1 MEGALSFRGL
11 KDALAPPRPHELFIL
26 ATEATLLLLIRF
38 VGGIQFPLGLSLLTW
53 AVSIP
58 VLFLYLLGGG
68 LLRTALAGVG
78 GGASGALRYARRW
91 LELRRL
97 ADLLRLVLGVVL
109 VAHAYTWL
117 KIFVPIL
124 NPRLFDD
131 WFYAADNTIFL
142 GVNPN
147 RLVLALFSSPGARR
161 FFDWQYTLYLPSLLA
176 GVSWYM
182 SSLSLVERRRF
193 VAAFTA
199 LWLGSAWIYL
209 AVPALGPCYTLAE
222 DYVEAHRDMP
232 LQKSTQ
238 DALIRQ
244 YGGVRA
250 TKRRGASPYLNPA
263 FGVAAMPS
271 LHVAAQVLLAI
282 WSRGRSRVLALG
294 FGLMAVVT
302 FLGSLVSGW
311 HYAVDGYA
319 GALLAVGSAWLG
331 HHLPVAPVWPRR
343 RPNMRPARIG

>member
-1 MEGALSFRGL
+1 MEGRLRLRALRE
-11 KDALAPPRPHELFIL
+11 ALAPPRTHELLVL
-26 ATEATLLLLIRF
+26 ATEISLLLLIRF
-38 VGGIQFPLGLSLLTW
+38 AAGIQFPLGLSLVSWLT
-53 AVSIP
+53 AIP
-58 VLFLYLLGGG
+58 LLLHCMLAGA
-68 LLRTALAGVG
+68 LLRTVLAGVG
-78 GGASGALRYARRW
+78 RGPSGAVRYARRW
-91 LELRRL
+91 LQIRRL
-97 ADLLRLVLGVVL
+97 GDLLRLVLGVVL

-131 WFYAADNTIFL
+131 WFYAADNMLFL

-147 RLVLALFSSPGARR
+147 RLVLGLFRSPAARR
-161 FFDWQYTLYLPSLLA
+161 FFDWQYTIYLHSLLVGLA
-176 GVSWYM
+176 WYL
-182 SSLSLVERRRF
+182 SSVSLVERRRF
-193 VAAFTA
+193 AVAFTA

-209 AVPALGPCYTLAE
+209 AVPTLGPCYTLPE

-244 YGGVRA
+244 YGAVRA

-271 LHVAAQVLLAI
+271 LHVGAQVLLAV
-282 WSRGRSRVLALG
+282 WSRGRSRLLAIG
-294 FGLMAVVT
+294 FGLMAMLT
-302 FLGSLVSGW
+302 FIGSLLSGW

-319 GALLAVGSAWLG
+319 GAFLAVGAAWLG
-331 HHLPVAPVWPRR
+331 QHVPVRPVWPRR
-343 RPNMRPARIG
+343 RA